1 MPTTNS
7 RTGSLRARQTLLNV
21 TLLAAVLL
29 GAIAA
34 LYALEAV
41 AQGVPT
47 MALVTGYR
55 YRYSNVARLANRL
68 VDAQTPLERQRL
80 RTELDDRIRDL
91 DERQGELQKGDPK
104 TGAPAPSDPVL
115 VHNIEQRID
124 RWKDRIRPILAD
136 RITENSTRK
145 DAQAELDALERY
157 VGDQIALV
165 DDGVN
170 RVVELNDAERK
181 RLRWLIVGS
190 AALVMLVI
198 GAAHWVGR
206 NVIKR
211 VVALAAAA
219 DRAAAGDLTVK
230 TNLDGQDEVSAL
242 GTAFDTM
249 TGNLRTTIESEKKRR
264 ERIERLHAKVR
275 EATAK
280 LSSATA
286 EILASTAQQA
296 AGAQQQASAV
306 AQTVTTVEEVAQ
318 TSAQAAQRAKGV
330 GETVHRTLEIGQAGR
345 KDVEVAIVSLNQLKD
360 RVEATAADILRLAE
374 QAQAIG
380 AIIATVT
387 DIAEQTNILALN
399 AAIEASRA
407 GEHGKGFGVVASEV
421 KALAEQSKKAT
432 VQVREI
438 LGEIQRATQTAVL
451 STEEVT
457 KGVANAIK
465 AADQSGRTIGALND
479 TLSDT
484 AQASAQ
490 IVASAGQQSTGMTQI
505 GQAMKNLDQVARQNL
520 VATRQVEQTAQNL
533 STLGTQL
540 SELTAD

>member
-1 MPTTNS
+1 
-7 RTGSLRARQTLLNV
+7 
-21 TLLAAVLL
+21 
-29 GAIAA
+29 
-34 LYALEAV
+34 
-41 AQGVPT
+41 
-47 MALVTGYR
+47 
-55 YRYSNVARLANRL
+55 
-68 VDAQTPLERQRL
+68 
-80 RTELDDRIRDL
+80 
-91 DERQGELQKGDPK
+91 
-104 TGAPAPSDPVL
+104 
-115 VHNIEQRID
+115 
-124 RWKDRIRPILAD
+124 
-136 RITENSTRK
+136 
-145 DAQAELDALERY
+145 
-157 VGDQIALV
+157 
-165 DDGVN
+165 
-170 RVVELNDAERK
+170 
-181 RLRWLIVGS
+181 
-190 AALVMLVI
+190 
-198 GAAHWVGR
+198 
-206 NVIKR
+206 
-211 VVALAAAA
+211 
-219 DRAAAGDLTVK
+219 
-230 TNLDGQDEVSAL
+230 
-242 GTAFDTM
+242 
-249 TGNLRTTIESEKKRR
+249 
-264 ERIERLHAKVR
+264 
-275 EATAK
+275 
-280 LSSATA
+280 
-286 EILASTAQQA
+286 
-296 AGAQQQASAV
+296 
-306 AQTVTTVEEVAQ
+306 AQ
-318 TSAQAAQRAKGV
+318 TSTQAAQRARGV
-330 GETVHRTLEIGQAGR
+330 GETVQRTLETGQAGR

-457 KGVANAIK
+457 KGVASAIR

-505 GQAMKNLDQVARQNL
+505 GQAMKNLDQAARQNL

-533 STLGTQL
+533 NTLGSQL